1 MNLNFLGR
9 VSRLAAIGAI
19 LLGSAACINVNE
31 ELGEN
36 LIPTDQ
42 KWDVFSQDPA
52 PLTQIR
58 LQMADSLSGYS
69 SSRFTFG
76 AVKDDI
82 LGTTVKGA
90 SFTLVPLA
98 DSIDLGTNTRVN
110 GFHFTA
116 IRDTLSTV
124 YDSQQRIIQNVFVSE
139 LKAPLDS
146 NILYAGAFMNDE
158 VSEKYLNLSERITE
172 GIPVYDGGDSLS
184 FDFSKEFAESMVERL
199 KTADLDSMALYLE
212 KIPGIYIT
220 TDTPVGY
227 GGRINM
233 FELGLKYDSNYGYIT
248 GNYAELKIKAD
259 YGERKDVDTS
269 FVFFFGPGDFL
280 KNLDDNAEI
289 TQYSFNTSIHET
301 FTEYNNGGVVAGK
314 DIYVEGGR
322 GFNAGL

>member
-42 KWDVFSQDPA
+42 KWDVFPQDPA

-172 GIPVYDGGDSLS
+172 GIPVYATSDS
-184 FDFSKEFAESMVERL
+184 DN
-199 KTADLDSMALYLE
+199 
-212 KIPGIYIT
+212 I
-220 TDTPVGY
+220 DT
-227 GGRINM
+227 
-233 FELGLKYDSNYGYIT
+233 
-248 GNYAELKIKAD
+248 
-259 YGERKDVDTS
+259 
-269 FVFFFGPGDFL
+269 
-280 KNLDDNAEI
+280 
-289 TQYSFNTSIHET
+289 
-301 FTEYNNGGVVAGK
+301 
-314 DIYVEGGR
+314 
-322 GFNAGL
+322 